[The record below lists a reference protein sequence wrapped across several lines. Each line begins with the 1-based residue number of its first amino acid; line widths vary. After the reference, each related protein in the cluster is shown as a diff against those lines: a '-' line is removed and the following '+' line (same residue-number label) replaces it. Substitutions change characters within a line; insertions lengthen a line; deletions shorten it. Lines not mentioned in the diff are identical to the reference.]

1 MVGTGDG
8 GRQDRAREGKTG
20 DSGRRAADSVA
31 QARDGGRKGM
41 GSSARV
47 AIIRGVEYT
56 ELDFR
61 GLGEDGAKDGF

>member
-1 MVGTGDG
+1 M
-8 GRQDRAREGKTG
+8 E
-20 DSGRRAADSVA
+20 
-31 QARDGGRKGM
+31 
-41 GSSARV
+41 SSARV